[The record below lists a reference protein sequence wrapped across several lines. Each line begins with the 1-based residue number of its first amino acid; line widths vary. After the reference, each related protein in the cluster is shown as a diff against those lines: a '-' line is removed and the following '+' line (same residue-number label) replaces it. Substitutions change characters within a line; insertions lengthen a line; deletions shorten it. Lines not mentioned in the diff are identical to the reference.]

1 MDKSCAD
8 NLDCRQDSYRKYH
21 LFDQIA
27 ILIQAV
33 GCSVQSFAEK
43 EPGHNTRQ
51 HPQKI
56 RVLLR
61 LRHNVSPQHAKY
73 NIIDNNGNYR
83 PVSYTHLDVY
93 KRQVLPCDKSLLDS
107 RYCFPDITPFF
118 STRSC
123 SLNAHFL
130 KESGANGGSY
140 CLYPS
145 FRSLLL

>member
-27 ILIQAV
+27 IFIQAV
-33 GCSVQSFAEK
+33 GCTVQSFAEK

-83 PVSYTHLDVY
+83 LHEHPEGAEVGTDKLLF
-93 KRQVLPCDKSLLDS
+93 KIRLGQLPDQMTFHPQL
-107 RYCFPDITPFF
+107 RDI
-118 STRSC
+118 R
-123 SLNAHFL
+123 
-130 KESGANGGSY
+130 K
-140 CLYPS
+140 
-145 FRSLLL
+145 